1 MVLLRVHAAWRAGT
15 GTEEQARV
23 LEAFLALT
31 AAEGVAPAGILALGD
46 NAYASGTEA
55 EYQWHFFDV

>member
-1 MVLLRVHAAWRAGT
+1 MPPTLPGT
-15 GTEEQARV
+15 GSADQVRV
-23 LEAFLALT
+23 RDAFMKLT
-31 AAEGVAPAGILALGD
+31 AQEGVRADGILALGD

>member
-1 MVLLRVHAAWRAGT
+1 MK
-15 GTEEQARV
+15 
-23 LEAFLALT
+23 LT
-31 AAEGVAPAGILALGD
+31 AQEGVRADGILALGD